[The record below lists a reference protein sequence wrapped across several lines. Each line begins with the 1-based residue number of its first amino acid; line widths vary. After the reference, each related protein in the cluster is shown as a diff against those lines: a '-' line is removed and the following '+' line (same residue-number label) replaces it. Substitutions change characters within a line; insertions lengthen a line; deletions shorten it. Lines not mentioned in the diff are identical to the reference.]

1 MHDARRHGG
10 QREEPWRYPAWLWL
24 LVLPPASH
32 EALGEWLNLS
42 ELQFSYWREKLH
54 SEEPVKQYLWNDQHK
69 NMTLLREVI
78 LSLYPS
84 PCSPRPRPSLTCLYH
99 WKVLEQLIWWGLV
112 GGGEGREEGW
122 FFLYTKKQKAD
133 LNSSVFKNDRKGLL
147 SWERK
152 LGESKQELQRLCQSV
167 VMPSF
172 STQQRQKSGS
182 LCDVLWL
189 LPIHCH

>member
-1 MHDARRHGG
+1 MT
-10 QREEPWRYPAWLWL
+10 ESLWAAVFLLTRKVPFRGTHETVSMKRLAQKYDSLKRSDFVFVSFPLLAPPPPQFDL
-24 LVLPPASH
+24 LVSQEGP
-32 EALGEWLNLS
+32 GTVN
-42 ELQFSYWREKLH
+42 
-54 SEEPVKQYLWNDQHK
+54 
-69 NMTLLREVI
+69 
-78 LSLYPS
+78 
-84 PCSPRPRPSLTCLYH
+84 
-99 WKVLEQLIWWGLV
+99 V

-152 LGESKQELQRLCQSV
+152 LGESKQEFQRLCHSV

-182 LCDVLWL
+182 LCDGLWL